1 MLSLESWR
9 TRLKPAT
16 KLPVEIAAD
25 IDVALENRNLQSVM
39 LVLGK
44 DSVRHAG
51 MHPRTQHEVTSEVLL
66 ITKLQRTNRG
76 LDADVKDRLAAA
88 RKPLLDQLINWLPEG
103 ADVAVRWT
111 GGQLLE
117 MNSQSVSWVD
127 VLTVGWQWRMN

>member
-1 MLSLESWR
+1 MLSLDSWR

-44 DSVRHAG
+44 DTVRHAG
-51 MHPRTQHEVTSEVLL
+51 LHPRTLHEVTSEVLL

-76 LDADVKDRLAAA
+76 LDADIKDKLAAA
-88 RKPLLDQLINWLPEG
+88 RKPLLKQLINWLPEG